1 MSYRGMSLRISMTL
15 ESYDEQHVGRR
26 ADVRCGLDRG
36 PLCGQ
41 SRRIINMNRRQLTCQ
56 KQPFEIRV
64 QTDLLFICRLQ

>member
-1 MSYRGMSLRISMTL
+1 MTNNTL
-15 ESYDEQHVGRR
+15 GGQQTYAAVWIE
-26 ADVRCGLDRG
+26 VRCA
-36 PLCGQ
+36 GQ